1 MSTLAPT
8 PAATLELPALRR
20 LGEIELPAAR
30 KDGEVDTRTVR
41 LSVSSE
47 NPVGR
52 WFGEEILDHSEGSV
66 RMARLMNKA
75 PFLLNHNSD
84 RQIGVVERAW
94 IENRRMMAEVR
105 FSRSPEAEALYQD
118 VRDGIRT
125 KISVGYRLHKFE
137 LQKKEGD
144 AKTYRATSWEPL
156 EVSLVSVP
164 ADDSVGVGRSEPG
177 AETRSIPV
185 FSDEPVPPPMNN
197 TPAAPAA
204 PSTTPAAPART
215 AQSDASRI
223 LALGDTLG
231 RANEARTAVVAN
243 KTFDEFIASLEA
255 TRTTPAP
262 LAPGMLP
269 AGQSPA
275 LGMSPGEIRRYSVV
289 RAIACIANGQ
299 PVDGLEGEASQAFAK
314 RFGLPTN
321 ERAFFIPFEIQR
333 SYQQR
338 ADLAAGTPNLG
349 GVTIQTEVMA
359 SDLIELLRAR
369 LISGLL
375 GVRTMFGLTGNLSIP
390 KVASGASG
398 AWLAE
403 GAAIVPGNPTFGQ
416 VPLSPKRYGAATAY
430 SRQLVVQSSLDVE
443 GFVRSDLAATVAR
456 AFDLAVVAGTGTG
469 GQPTGILATSGIG
482 AVTFGGPATWGKVV
496 SFETTLGNANA
507 DFGSLAY
514 LSTPA
519 TRGVWKQTP
528 KIAGEHAGF
537 LWQDGA
543 YVPILPGAGSAAA
556 PETPPVGIV
565 NGYRAVASTIVPTN
579 RVLFG
584 NWADAVLAMWI
595 PLEVVVDPYSL
606 ALNHQVRVVVNAMGD
621 VGVRHEASFVA
632 STDTGAATA

>member
-1 MSTLAPT
+1 VNRAP
-8 PAATLELPALRR
+8 L
-20 LGEIELPAAR
+20 
-30 KDGEVDTRTVR
+30 
-41 LSVSSE
+41 
-47 NPVGR
+47 
-52 WFGEEILDHSEGSV
+52 
-66 RMARLMNKA
+66 
-75 PFLLNHNSD
+75 LLNHDSD

-94 IENRRMMAEVR
+94 VENRRLMAEVR

-118 VRDGIRT
+118 VKDGIRS

-164 ADDSVGVGRSEPG
+164 ADDSVGVGRSDLG

-185 FSDEPVPPPMNN
+185 FSPVLPMNN

-204 PSTTPAAPART
+204 PTTPAAPART

-223 LALGDTLG
+223 LAFGDTLG
-231 RANEARTAVVAN
+231 RAQEARAAVVAN
-243 KTFDEFIASLEA
+243 KTFDEFLAGLEA
-255 TRTTPAP
+255 ARANPAP

-275 LGMSPGEIRRYSVV
+275 IGLSPREVRSYSVV
-289 RAIACIANGQ
+289 RAIACIANGA

-314 RFGLPTN
+314 RFNLPLN
-321 ERAFFIPFEIQR
+321 ERAFYIPFEVQR

-496 SFETTLGNANA
+496 SFETALGNANA

-543 YVPILPGAGSAAA
+543 YVPVLPGAGSAAA

-565 NGYRAVASTIVPTN
+565 NGYRAIASTIVPTN
-579 RVLFG
+579 KVIFG